1 MKKKFAV
8 PTVDGKLCSH
18 FGHCQSFAVIEVE
31 NNKIVSEDYLNPP
44 DHEPGS
50 FPRFLSKHGVNIII
64 AGGMG
69 RRAQDLFMQNNIE
82 VCIGVSQETP
92 SELVYKYLND
102 DLETGNNLCD
112 H

>member
-1 MKKKFAV
+1 MRKKFAV

-31 NNKIVSEDYLNPP
+31 NNKIVSEDYLKPP
-44 DHEPGS
+44 GHEPGS
-50 FPRFLSKHGVNIII
+50 FPRFLGEHGVNIII

-69 RRAQDLFMQNNIE
+69 KRAQDLFMQNNIE

-92 SELVYKYLND
+92 SALVYKYLND
-102 DLETGNNLCD
+102 NLETGNNLCD